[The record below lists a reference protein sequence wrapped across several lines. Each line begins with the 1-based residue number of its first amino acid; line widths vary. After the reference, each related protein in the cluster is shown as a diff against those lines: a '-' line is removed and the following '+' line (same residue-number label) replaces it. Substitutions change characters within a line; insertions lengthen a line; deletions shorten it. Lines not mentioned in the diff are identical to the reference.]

1 MKCEDISVV
10 FVIHC
15 LLYNAQFI
23 VFCAVC
29 NDKCKVGGVNC
40 AVCSVL

>member
-1 MKCEDISVV
+1 MKCEDIIVA
-10 FVIHC
+10 FGIYC

-23 VFCAVC
+23 VFCEVC
-29 NDKCKVGGVNC
+29 NDKCKVGGVNF